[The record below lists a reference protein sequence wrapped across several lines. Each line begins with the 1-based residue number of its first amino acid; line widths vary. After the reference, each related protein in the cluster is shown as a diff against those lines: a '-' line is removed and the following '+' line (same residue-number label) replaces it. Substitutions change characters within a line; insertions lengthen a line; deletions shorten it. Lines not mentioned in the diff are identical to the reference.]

1 MGLISRVS
9 SRTYRH
15 ESKVAKEANAQIEAK
30 ATKDAS
36 TIQVIYWS
44 RFQCIINNTRFLISS
59 LGLLLL
65 ISLLPVFTDKPI
77 FSLHTHSKTTP
88 SVSDNKKNNLS
99 TKSES
104 FSNFSSSSFS
114 CSIDIFRK
122 FDLIS

>member
-15 ESKVAKEANAQIEAK
+15 ESKVAKEAKAQ
-30 ATKDAS
+30 KDAS

-59 LGLLLL
+59 LTSSTSSFLFFQFSPINQYFLYTHTRRQHHQ
-65 ISLLPVFTDKPI
+65 SLT
-77 FSLHTHSKTTP
+77 
-88 SVSDNKKNNLS
+88 KKNHLS

-104 FSNFSSSSFS
+104 FSKFSSSSFS

-122 FDLIS
+122 FNLIS

>member
-44 RFQCIINNTRFLISS
+44 RFQCIINNSR
-59 LGLLLL
+59 
-65 ISLLPVFTDKPI
+65 

-88 SVSDNKKNNLS
+88 SVSDKKEATSRRNLNLLV
-99 TKSES
+99 
-104 FSNFSSSSFS
+104 NFNFFFVLS